1 MRYLDV
7 NSAVPHCVL
16 LFWCTD
22 EVYKKKKGRP
32 KDRAI
37 KALSHSIL
45 SSAFQL
51 VFAVLVGIW
60 KIPD

>member
-1 MRYLDV
+1 MLMRYLDV

-37 KALSHSIL
+37 KALSHLIL
-45 SSAFQL
+45 SSAC
-51 VFAVLVGIW
+51 AVLVGIW